1 MIIFSRHCRHQSY
14 CAPGIHINR
23 KEGTALRRGI
33 PAPSPISSVLPFPTT
48 AQSPPLLRYTQH
60 PQAWA
65 QYTSSRERLP
75 HRLPSV
81 HWGAR
86 ILTAAIRFFSVLAF
100 YMFSSSSSRCL
111 VLPAGGKGSPSI
123 RPKGQTACLDAD
135 SQELFRLWCESLRER
150 TKAGRRAAFHCL
162 VW

>member
-1 MIIFSRHCRHQSY
+1 MFCSPTLKVLCSTMITFSSDCRHQSY

-33 PAPSPISSVLPFPTT
+33 PAPSPISSILPFP
-48 AQSPPLLRYTQH
+48 AASQSPPLLRYTRH

-65 QYTSSRERLP
+65 QYTSSQERFL

-86 ILTAAIRFFSVLAF
+86 ILTAAIRFFSVLAS

-111 VLPAGGKGSPSI
+111 VLPADGKGRPSI
-123 RPKGQTACLDAD
+123 RPQGQTACLDTD
-135 SQELFRLWCESLRER
+135 SQELFRL
-150 TKAGRRAAFHCL
+150 
-162 VW
+162 